1 MDLGLLRRIV
11 VDLLLLP
18 PGSIVVALL
27 LGLLISKRWPRTG
40 RAVLWSATVALYLL
54 STSLVST
61 TLARMTG
68 DHAPFTPS
76 AVGQAKAIVILAAEQ
91 NEAPE
96 YGGLT
101 VGDLTLERL
110 RLGAKVARE
119 TGLPILVSGGK
130 FRPGD
135 DPSMA
140 RLMERTLHEEF
151 RLEPRWL
158 EQASQDTRENASM
171 SAQILRTE
179 HIDTVVLVTH
189 YCHMQRSMQLFEE
202 AGLHAVAAPVDIP
215 QAVLPLR
222 WSLIRPALSALEE
235 SELALHELIGLAANR
250 LRF

>member
-1 MDLGLLRRIV
+1 MDFGLLRRIV
-11 VDLLLLP
+11 VDVLLLP

-27 LGLLISKRWPRTG
+27 FGLLISKRWPRTG
-40 RAVLWSATVALYLL
+40 RAVLWCATITLYLL
-54 STSLVST
+54 STSMVST

-68 DHAPFTPS
+68 DHAPFVPS
-76 AVGQAKAIVILAAEQ
+76 AAGNAKAIVILAAEQ
-91 NEAPE
+91 TEAAE

-135 DPSMA
+135 EPSMA
-140 RLMERTLHEEF
+140 ALMERTLRDEF
-151 RLEPRWL
+151 RITPRWL
-158 EQASQDTRENASM
+158 EQASQDTRENAAM
-171 SAQILRTE
+171 SAQILRAE

-202 AGLHAVAAPVDIP
+202 AGIHVVAAPAAVP
-215 QAVLPLR
+215 QGLLPLR

-250 LRF
+250 LRS